1 MLNFDIVTRVVFQ
14 ETSADSV
21 YFDFRKDSDD
31 TRKLTLL
38 NKLKIGRFGEI
49 HIWMSTSTQRAD

>member
-38 NKLKIGRFGEI
+38 NKLKIGRIGEI